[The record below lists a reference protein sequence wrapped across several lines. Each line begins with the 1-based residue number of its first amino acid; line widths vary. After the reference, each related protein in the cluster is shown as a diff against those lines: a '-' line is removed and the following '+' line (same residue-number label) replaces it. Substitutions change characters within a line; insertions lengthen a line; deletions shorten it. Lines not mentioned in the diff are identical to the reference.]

1 MSNGTAGAKPVLTP
15 RLVAGLCI
23 VLLGVVLTFDRL
35 GLVEAD
41 RVLRLWPAILIVIGA
56 LIVTNSA
63 GSGRNIN
70 GIVLMIIGGWLLLT
84 SIMVNV
90 RFWEL
95 FWPLILILLGVNLA
109 RQAVRRKASQ
119 TSTDGRDRLSLVAIL
134 SGVKRTS
141 ASGHFQG
148 GDVVAFMGG
157 GQLDLRQATI
167 APGEEAVIDIV
178 AVMGG
183 FEIWVPSSWTLST
196 PIVPIMGGVDDKR
209 LPALPT
215 NAALS
220 AADAPPP
227 RLTLRG
233 FVLMGGIQIKS

>member
-1 MSNGTAGAKPVLTP
+1 MSNGTADAKPVVTP
-15 RLVAGLCI
+15 RLVVGLCI

-56 LIVTNSA
+56 LIVSRSP
-63 GSGRNIN
+63 GSRNIN

-215 NAALS
+215 NVALS
-220 AADAPPP
+220 ATDAPPQ

-233 FVLMGGIQIKS
+233 FVLMGGIEIKS